1 MMNHEYIV
9 PMTAKP
15 GDATLYPS
23 SFTGD
28 NGGNGIANSS
38 HGTSLKPQMHFS
50 SLSFVRNYSFEGNY
64 TAERNHGDSP
74 EFPLDLLKSLTV
86 QMLTE
91 AVCAL
96 CQEVRD
102 PVGGTIE
109 LLLVPLIKLAH
120 SLLVMGVFEDEDL
133 GKVLKLLDSGVSF
146 TNSQSPMDEEKEDE
160 SDDEKEYS
168 QSHHQEDDNHKIGL
182 LQMKLPEAVKLE
194 VRESQ
199 FFRVTFV
206 DCLNVVNKPVFF
218 YISFPALSPAVLP
231 V

>member
-9 PMTAKP
+9 PMTAKA
-15 GDATLYPS
+15 GDTAHYPS
-23 SFTGD
+23 SFPGE

-38 HGTSLKPQMHFS
+38 RGTSLKPQMHFS
-50 SLSFVRNYSFEGNY
+50 SLSFVRNYSLEGNY

-91 AVCAL
+91 AVCSL

-133 GKVLKLLDSGVSF
+133 GKVLRLLDARVSF
-146 TNSQSPMDEEKEDE
+146 TNSQSPTDEEKEDE

-168 QSHHQEDDNHKIGL
+168 HSHQQENDNPEIGL

-194 VRESQ
+194 VSEPQ
-199 FFRVTFV
+199 FFHVTLV
-206 DCLNVVNKPVFF
+206 DCLNFGRKTVFLC
-218 YISFPALSPAVLP
+218 ISFPALSPAVLP

>member
-9 PMTAKP
+9 PMTAKA
-15 GDATLYPS
+15 GDTTLYPS
-23 SFTGD
+23 CFTGD

-50 SLSFVRNYSFEGNY
+50 SPSFVRNYASEVND
-64 TAERNHGDSP
+64 TAEKNHGDSP
-74 EFPLDLLKSLTV
+74 EFPLDLLKNLTV

-91 AVCAL
+91 AASAL

-109 LLLVPLIKLAH
+109 LLLVPLIKLAY
-120 SLLVMGVFEDEDL
+120 SLLVMGVLEDEHL
-133 GKVLKLLDSGVSF
+133 GKVLRLLDSGVSF
-146 TNSQSPMDEEKEDE
+146 TNSQSPTDEEKEDE

-168 QSHHQEDDNHKIGL
+168 HRHHREDDNPKIGL

-194 VRESQ
+194 VSEPQ
-199 FFRVTFV
+199 FFHVTCRLFE
-206 DCLNVVNKPVFF
+206 CFKETSVF
-218 YISFPALSPAVLP
+218 LP
-231 V
+231 FIPSSVTC